1 MSSDFNYTIFS
12 KEDNKMS
19 TISILIEYKLVNN
32 LESLKIQIA
41 PEDYFEPLDED
52 EDQDFNNT
60 DEEYDYDSVPK
71 YFHAIEYIGCEI
83 SNVEHTK
90 ITILDERNG
99 IEYIQSETFWNKGED
114 RMIMTQTLG
123 KEVNR
128 YDMLVETLINRK
140 PKTIQ
145 QVKFIIEN
153 NIPKYQEQI
162 IIQTNDDGSESIL
175 LENVQKQESNKRL
188 GKMGVSV

>member
-1 MSSDFNYTIFS
+1 MN
-12 KEDNKMS
+12 
-19 TISILIEYKLVNN
+19 TISIWIEYKLVNDPDF
-32 LESLKIQIA
+32 LKIKIA
-41 PEDYFEPLDED
+41 PEDYFEPLDEE
-52 EDQDFNNT
+52 EDPDFNNA

-71 YFHAIEYIGCEI
+71 YFHAIEYIGYEI

-123 KEVNR
+123 KEVNQF
-128 YDMLVETLINRK
+128 DMLVETLINRK
-140 PKTIQ
+140 PQTIQ

-162 IIQTNDDGSESIL
+162 IIQTNEDGSESIL
-175 LENVQKQESNKRL
+175 LENVQKQESNNRL
-188 GKMGVSV
+188 GELEVSV

>member
-1 MSSDFNYTIFS
+1 MN
-12 KEDNKMS
+12 
-19 TISILIEYKLVNN
+19 TISIWIEYKLVNN
-32 LESLKIQIA
+32 PDSLKIQIA

-52 EDQDFNNT
+52 EDPDFNT
-60 DEEYDYDSVPK
+60 DKEYDYDSVPK
-71 YFHAIEYIGCEI
+71 YFHAIEYIGCET
-83 SNVEHTK
+83 SNVENTK

-99 IEYIQSETFWNKGED
+99 IEYIQSETFWNKGEN

-128 YDMLVETLINRK
+128 YDMLIETLINRK

-162 IIQTNDDGSESIL
+162 IIQTNEDGSESIL
-175 LENVQKQESNKRL
+175 LENVQKQESNNEL
-188 GKMGVSV
+188 GKFGVSVSL

>member
-1 MSSDFNYTIFS
+1 MN
-12 KEDNKMS
+12 
-19 TISILIEYKLVNN
+19 TISIWIEYKLVNN
-32 LESLKIQIA
+32 PDSLKIEIA

-52 EDQDFNNT
+52 EDPDFNNA

-83 SNVEHTK
+83 SDVEHTK
-90 ITILDERNG
+90 VTILDERNS

-128 YDMLVETLINRK
+128 YDMLLETLINIK

-153 NIPKYQEQI
+153 NVPKYQEQI
-162 IIQTNDDGSESIL
+162 IIQTNEDGSESIL
-175 LENVQKQESNKRL
+175 LENVQKQESNNRL
-188 GKMGVSV
+188 SKLGVSV

>member
-1 MSSDFNYTIFS
+1 MNA
-12 KEDNKMS
+12 
-19 TISILIEYKLVNN
+19 ISIWIEYKLVNN
-32 LESLKIQIA
+32 PDTLKIKMA

-52 EDQDFNNT
+52 ENPDFDYA
-60 DEEYDYDSVPK
+60 DEEYEYDSVPK

-99 IEYIQSETFWNKGED
+99 IEYIQSETFWNKGD
-114 RMIMTQTLG
+114 NRMIMTQTLSG
-123 KEVNR
+123 DINR
-128 YDMLVETLINRK
+128 YDMLVETLINK
-140 PKTIQ
+140 EPKTIQ

-162 IIQTNDDGSESIL
+162 IIQTNEDGSESIL
-175 LENVQKQESNKRL
+175 LDNVQQQKSNDIL
-188 GKMGVSV
+188 GKLGVSV